1 VINRFFEQVGGIV
14 RVRLQGK
21 NLEKIINMALARG
34 IFINDVKRKE
44 DGLHFKI
51 RSSAYQALNQPI
63 CLAWNMSSSRK
74 SG

>member
-1 VINRFFEQVGGIV
+1 MINRFFEQVGGII

-44 DGLHFKI
+44 EWFAFQLATCF
-51 RSSAYQALNQPI
+51 SA
-63 CLAWNMSSSRK
+63 
-74 SG
+74 